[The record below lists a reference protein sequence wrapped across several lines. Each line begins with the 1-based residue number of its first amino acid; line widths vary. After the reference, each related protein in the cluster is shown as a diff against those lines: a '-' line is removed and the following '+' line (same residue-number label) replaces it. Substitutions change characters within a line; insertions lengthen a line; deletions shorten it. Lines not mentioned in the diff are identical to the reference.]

1 MPIINSIRES
11 RENKMNRISTIIAR
25 LERLYPNAETAL
37 QHNSAL
43 EILVSTILSAQC
55 TDKRVNFVTID
66 LFKKFKTAK
75 DFANVDQSELEQY
88 IRSTG
93 FYHAKAKNII
103 NCCKALIERHRG
115 NVPETME
122 DLIQLPGVGRKTANV
137 VLGNYFGKT
146 EGIVV
151 DTHVK
156 RLAVRLGISTKS
168 DPDKIE
174 SDLMQIIT
182 KKDWI
187 AIGNLLV
194 WHGRKI
200 CRARKPKCNECVLND
215 SCPSVS
221 SS

>member
-66 LFKKFKTAK
+66 LFKKFETAK